1 MSEYEYAELIAVYSS
16 NAGTFFATY
25 LTLLS
30 GYLITAFVAGT
41 RLNTIQVIILNTG
54 YVLAVLMMIWAA
66 YFAGMV
72 QVHYT
77 DQLIAMAPESP
88 QAGRDWVMATVG
100 IVMLGGLLASLYFMW
115 NVRHAESGGS
125 RR

>member
-41 RLNTIQVIILNTG
+41 RLNTVQVVILNTG

-77 DQLIAMAPESP
+77 NLLMALAPDSP

-100 IVMLGGLLASLYFMW
+100 IVMAGGLLASLYFMW
-115 NVRHAESGGS
+115 NVRQAKKE
-125 RR
+125 